1 MLNPWP
7 ALWILL
13 AGPLWGL
20 PGPDRVPPRGPFSP
34 APPCCSAAAGRE
46 AAHPGTTLLK
56 EKRIDG
62 KLVREHTHLA
72 DGLVVGTY
80 ELGMFLSPARALA
93 ATCGLELPDPLG
105 GAARGGRGRI
115 KSASAALQRFRVS
128 VAAASRQIGEDM
140 WAFARCKVQRGC
152 FPAGTPART
161 ERGLVPVE
169 EVRKGGKVHSWDP
182 ATGEWRLAEVE
193 ATMSREYHGD
203 IITVTVTNEDG
214 EAEGTFRATANHP
227 VFVAEGR
234 NLRLR
239 PQPAEVPAS
248 EPASEAGRWVSAGDL
263 RIGDT
268 LLTERHSLVPITELT
283 RERRRIPVYNLHV
296 RGTHTYAV
304 GQAGTLVHNNCG
316 QNTIVRRQ
324 GRVKELS
331 KATTG
336 ERAFAKEFFA
346 DKGVDVILAGKGK
359 AGADILVEGGLR
371 WELKQ
376 LTISNPSK
384 VATRI
389 KEALQQGP
397 NAVIDLRNSPLSNV
411 QSIMGYKEAV
421 RKGWI
426 QAGQQVR
433 IISRS
438 GLDYTF

>member
-1 MLNPWP
+1 MLNRWP

-62 KLVREHTHLA
+62 KLVRQHTHLA
-72 DGLVVGTY
+72 DGPVVGTY

-140 WAFARCKVQRGC
+140 WAFARCKVQRG
-152 FPAGTPART
+152 FPAGTPVRT

-169 EVRKGGKVHSWDP
+169 EVRKGEKVHSWDP

-214 EAEGTFRATANHP
+214 EAEDTFRATANHP

-248 EPASEAGRWVSAGDL
+248 EAASEAGRWVSAGDL

-268 LLTERHSLVPITELT
+268 LLTERHSRVPITELT

-296 RGTHTYAV
+296 RGTHTYAI
-304 GQAGTLVHNNCG
+304 GRSGALVHNSCAPGTGGNQWDAIEDAFIAPG
-316 QNTIVRRQ
+316 KGVNSPKVRQSQSVGNQAHADLAEKVKKKPGWQSEPELIDPLTGSTVKPDAVTPSGHPLEFKPNTPS
-324 GRVKELS
+324 GRKKGNSQL
-331 KATTG
+331 KKY
-336 ERAFAKEFFA
+336 ERATGK
-346 DKGVDVILAGKGK
+346 KG
-359 AGADILVEGGLR
+359 R
-371 WELKQ
+371 
-376 LTISNPSK
+376 TIYYDP
-384 VATRI
+384 
-389 KEALQQGP
+389 
-397 NAVIDLRNSPLSNV
+397 
-411 QSIMGYKEAV
+411 Y
-421 RKGWI
+421 
-426 QAGQQVR
+426 
-433 IISRS
+433 
-438 GLDYTF
+438 